1 MSGPKIAPHY
11 IITPVGELSSPHW
24 RALMAGP
31 DGYKIVCV
39 ALQLRDMAVRC
50 DRGGL
55 ICHPGGEP
63 LNLGELAAVLA
74 VDACWLLP
82 VLEGP
87 LKRSGLVGG
96 CIDCED
102 GWVCLDPIARQHF
115 KRLEKAGRVL
125 LEGAAESPVKPILTL
140 IGPAAGESKE
150 EKKTRLNRNRQRGH
164 AYRQKLGF
172 EPDFKEYVLDP
183 STNASEKTLEKS
195 PNALANA
202 GLTQASQHTDS
213 AYEKDA
219 LVVGDTSIDL
229 SIKKETTA
237 EEAPNAAAVSSASPY
252 QTKTK
257 TINPVVEQAILLL
270 PASARAAVTGV
281 CSSSRVSA
289 EDDVKVA
296 NIHWLLHELANR
308 GEEIEKPGALFT
320 SAVRGDYA
328 AENKIKKE
336 EKELDRGMEVER
348 KRQEA
353 EKDAEFLR
361 KLTAEAKAA
370 LPAGTSGIES
380 SFDFVQSL

>member
-1 MSGPKIAPHY
+1 MSAPKITPYY
-11 IITPVGELSSPHW
+11 IITPVGELDSPHW

-39 ALQLRDMAVRC
+39 ALQLRGMAVRC

-74 VDACWLLP
+74 VDTCWLLP

-102 GWVCLDPIARQHF
+102 GWVCLDPVVRQHF
-115 KRLEKAGRVL
+115 KRLEKAERVL

-150 EKKTRLNRNRQRGH
+150 EKKTRLNRNRQRGY
-164 AYRQKLGF
+164 AYRQKFGSK
-172 EPDFKEYVLDP
+172 PDFTEYALEE
-183 STNASEKTLEKS
+183 TLGKTLEKN

-202 GLTQASQHTDS
+202 GLTQASQHTDF
-213 AYEKDA
+213 AHEKDA
-219 LVVGDTSIDL
+219 LVVGDTYIDL
-229 SIKKETTA
+229 SIKKKETTT
-237 EEAPNAAAVSSASPY
+237 EAPNAVAVSSASPC
-252 QTKTK
+252 QTK

-270 PASARAAVTGV
+270 PASVRSAVTSV
-281 CSSSRVSA
+281 CSSGRVSA
-289 EDDVKVA
+289 QDDVKVA
-296 NIHWLLHELANR
+296 NIHWLLHELAKR
-308 GEEIEKPGALFT
+308 GEEIEKPGALFA
-320 SAVRGDYA
+320 SAVRGNYA
-328 AENKIKKE
+328 AKNRIKKE
-336 EKELDRGMEVER
+336 EKELEQGMEAER

-353 EKDAEFLR
+353 EKHAEFLCQ
-361 KLTAEAKAA
+361 LTAEAKAA
-370 LPAGTSGIES
+370 LPVGMSEIES
-380 SFDFVQSL
+380 YFNFVQSL